1 MILCPEMKF
10 KNGFTSNISRYLWWN
25 LFHFSKLR
33 WLVGF
38 PFYSIYSIFK
48 LISKKK
54 LNLHIYL
61 LIEFQL
67 ESKFEIIFSLAPAW
81 LNESYLCVGSILSL
95 CVGVLISESVKL
107 LARFFSI
114 IFTSLSTKVM
124 TGVDSKALLPKN
136 TSQASIY
143 RGSYCVGWVTGLI
156 QFILGSGNLQ
166 AWHQVLTI
174 DFLTT
179 PSRKKKFSVKK

>member
-1 MILCPEMKF
+1 MREIRPWKLAKTTTSVWHWKKYILLSYILPSDILWEVNHDLVSRVSEMKF
-10 KNGFTSNISRYLWWN
+10 KNGFTSNISRYLWRN

-67 ESKFEIIFSLAPAW
+67 ESKFEIIFSPAAIW
-81 LNESYLCVGSILSL
+81 LINNESYLYVGSIR
-95 CVGVLISESVKL
+95 
-107 LARFFSI
+107 RFSGSI
-114 IFTSLSTKVM
+114 LRFLDEIIEIPEFHNNQKSYQSCLNSRIPIF
-124 TGVDSKALLPKN
+124 
-136 TSQASIY
+136 
-143 RGSYCVGWVTGLI
+143 
-156 QFILGSGNLQ
+156 
-166 AWHQVLTI
+166 
-174 DFLTT
+174 
-179 PSRKKKFSVKK
+179 